1 MAAVMNTPGAQ
12 LMQSGATA
20 DILEQQERPSG
31 IGQAAPITEEEWGQ
45 WLIEIHDQPPFR
57 KQQDR
62 DCDYYDN
69 NQLDAE
75 QLAEIERRGMLPV
88 VENLVQ
94 PTIDVVLGLEA
105 KMRTDWRVQADTDE
119 FQDVAEAFSQ
129 KLHEAERESHADYAL
144 SDAYASEVKA
154 GLGWVE
160 VIRARDPFEYPYEVN
175 AVHRR
180 EMYWDWA
187 SRDRTMKDARYL
199 LRRRWFDVDTVA
211 AYFPRFKEGLRQVG
225 SGTNIDTWIR
235 ADMEAAARGFE
246 LEWTGRMSTE
256 EWEWRD
262 TSRRRLALFQ
272 VYYRRPVRGY
282 VFSMPDGR
290 HVEFDPRN
298 QWHMAAVGSGRV
310 KPRVAVFSKLRQAIY
325 CGPFKLSDGDVERR
339 KTPYTPFWAYRE
351 DLTGVPYGLIRSMIS
366 PQDEVNARTQKMLWY
381 LAAKRVTMDSD
392 ALDTQQ
398 NDVQEMLEEIARADS
413 VVQLNPNRT
422 NRDDKAFQ
430 VNDNLTLAD
439 AQWKVLQD
447 KRETLQKVRGIFNAM
462 LGSEDGA
469 HSGIAINSLIEQS
482 MTVLASIQSNYQF
495 GRRVVGDDIVELI
508 RQDHIGREV
517 EILVEGQ
524 GARKKTIIL
533 NQRVRDEQTGMIVLE
548 NDVERSRLKVALED
562 VPSTPAY
569 RAQQMLIMSEIVKSA
584 PPEIQAILYPVYLEG
599 TEHPKRKELADQI
612 RKMTGT
618 QNPDD
623 LPPEER
629 AAVMQ
634 QQAEAADLNK
644 RMAMAQLAEQ
654 EGKAE
659 TAVAAAAKLR
669 KEIET
674 LGQGMEGEQAA
685 AVAEIQKMADEQIR
699 AMEQKAALLE
709 QAVKDRKDEI
719 AAKYNAE
726 VMKARLGAAAEVE
739 TAKVNANSERV
750 ITALA
755 EKFEELKREIAEKD
769 AQIVAERDE
778 IMRKVREDHSG
789 EQSKQLETLMKQI
802 AEASEDAGDAMTD
815 AVKMLGEQMKAAN
828 AEIAQALKA
837 VTSTAIAPAQAAT
850 AAQDDGAVEISLE
863 TDKSGR
869 AVGAVVKK
877 AGGTTRFAIKTD
889 AKGNP
894 IGATTTGDKS

>member
-12 LMQSGATA
+12 LVESGESVGDA
-20 DILEQQERPSG
+20 LEEQERVG
-31 IGQAAPITEEEWGQ
+31 GNVNQAAPIREEEWGQ

-57 KQQDR
+57 RQQDR
-62 DCDYYDN
+62 DCEYYDN
-69 NQLDAE
+69 NQLDAD

-88 VENLVQ
+88 VENLIQ
-94 PTIDVVLGLEA
+94 PTMDVVLGLEA
-105 KMRTDWRVQADTDE
+105 KMRTDWRVQGDTDE
-119 FQDVAEAFSQ
+119 FQEVSEAFSQ
-129 KLHEAERESHADYAL
+129 KLHETERESHADYAL
-144 SDAYASEVKA
+144 SDAYASQVKA

-160 VIRARDPFEYPYEVN
+160 VIRARDPFDYPYEVN
-175 AVHRR
+175 SVHRR
-180 EMYWDWA
+180 EMYWDWN
-187 SRDRTMKDARYL
+187 DRTRLLKDARYL
-199 LRRRWFDVDTVA
+199 MRRRWFDADIVA
-211 AYFPRFKEGLRQVG
+211 AYFPRYASGLKQVAG
-225 SGTNIDTWIR
+225 GAAVDTWIR
-235 ADMEAAARGFE
+235 ADGETANRGFE
-246 LEWTGRMSTE
+246 MDWQGRMSVE

-262 TSRRRLALFQ
+262 TSMRRLALFQ
-272 VYYRRPVRGY
+272 VYYRRAVRGH
-282 VFSMPDGR
+282 VFTMPDGR

-298 QWHMAAVGSGRV
+298 QWHMAAVASGRV
-310 KPRVAVFSKLRQAIY
+310 KPRVAVFSKLRRAIY
-325 CGPFKLSDGDVERR
+325 CGPFKLMDGDVEKR
-339 KTPYTPFWAYRE
+339 KTPFTPFWAYRE

-422 NRDDKAFQ
+422 NRDEKAFQ

-469 HSGIAINSLIEQS
+469 KSGIAINSLIEQS
-482 MTVLASIQSNYQF
+482 MTVLASIQSNYAF
-495 GRRVVGDDIVELI
+495 GRRVVGEDIVDLI
-508 RQDHIGREV
+508 RQDHIGRQVEV
-517 EILVEGQ
+517 LVEGK

-569 RAQQMLIMSEIVKSA
+569 RAQQMLIMSEIIKSA

-618 QNPDD
+618 QDPND

-634 QQAEAADLNK
+634 QQAETADMNK
-644 RMAMAQLAEQ
+644 RMAMAQVAEQ
-654 EGKAE
+654 EAKAE

-669 KEIET
+669 AEIQT

-685 AVAEIQKMADEQIR
+685 AIAEVQKMADEQIR
-699 AMEQKAALLE
+699 AIEQKAALFE
-709 QAVKDRKDEI
+709 QAAKDRSTEI
-719 AAKYNAE
+719 TAKYNAE
-726 VMKARLGAAAEVE
+726 IKKAELAAAAEVE

-750 ITALA
+750 IVALA

-769 AQIVAERDE
+769 AQIVAEREE
-778 IMRKVREDHSG
+778 IMRKVREDQAG
-789 EQSKQLETLMKQI
+789 KQEQQLEKLMQKV
-802 AEASEDAGDAMTD
+802 ADASEDSGEAMAE
-815 AVKMLGEQMKAAN
+815 AVKMLGEQLKAAN
-828 AEIAQALKA
+828 NDITQALKA
-837 VTSTAIAPAQAAT
+837 ITAAAPAVAAT
-850 AAQDDGAVEISLE
+850 APAAEDDGAVEIELE
-863 TDKSGR
+863 TDKTGR
-869 AVGAVVKK
+869 AVGATVKK
-877 AGGTTRFAIKTD
+877 AGGTKRFKFKTD

-894 IGATTTGDKS
+894 IGATTK